1 MRDDRK
7 HANKTIA
14 RRPVTSWLSMV
25 RTNADYRKEDWID
38 LLESP
43 VQDIVIVS
51 TETEARFAEE
61 AGHAA
66 VIVEDEISAIVFVT
80 TVETLMSEGYFIP
93 PLLLLVESLE
103 SLTAPEKILYLSLAK
118 LTPMELVLGER
129 LGFSISD
136 LIEVDCLKINDIIDT
151 ASRKVRGGES
161 ENTEPYE

>member
-93 PLLLLVESLE
+93 PLLLLTQSATR
-103 SLTAPEKILYLSLAK
+103 LTATEKLLFLSLAEK
-118 LTPMELVLGER
+118 TPMELVLAEIPDSS
-129 LGFSISD
+129 LAD
-136 LIEVDCLKINDIIDT
+136 LIDFYEDT
-151 ASRKVRGGES
+151 LGKLLNAASRRIMEEEYGA
-161 ENTEPYE
+161 